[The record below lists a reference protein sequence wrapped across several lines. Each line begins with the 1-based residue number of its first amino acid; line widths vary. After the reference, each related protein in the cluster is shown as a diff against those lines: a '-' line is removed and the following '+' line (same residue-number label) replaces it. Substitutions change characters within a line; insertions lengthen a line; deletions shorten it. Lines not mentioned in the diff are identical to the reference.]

1 MVSIFHFIIVENF
14 ENILHL
20 FHLFY
25 SQFFKLDQT
34 NINKFH
40 ENHYAIKFVNN
51 TVSEVTQNKTYKYD
65 AACYDLVHL

>member
-1 MVSIFHFIIVENF
+1 MVSIFHFIIIENF

-20 FHLFY
+20 FH

-40 ENHYAIKFVNN
+40 ENHYANLSTIQFLKLL
-51 TVSEVTQNKTYKYD
+51 KTKHTNMMRD
-65 AACYDLVHL
+65 PSCSLL